1 MRRLD
6 WPERLAETVAA
17 AEHKT
22 FGDTYYCAV
31 FAADCELAMTD
42 NDPLGAL
49 RGLTQ
54 AEAEAAIAPLT
65 LRDKL
70 VERHGEPIHVAF
82 AQRGDWVTR
91 DNDGQLAV
99 GVCLG
104 QHSAFATD
112 DGLEFLPTLEQIEA
126 FRV

>member
-1 MRRLD
+1 VRRND
-6 WPERLAETVAA
+6 WPERLADTVAA
-17 AEHKT
+17 AEAKA
-22 FGDTYYCAV
+22 FSDTYYCAV
-31 FAADCELAMTD
+31 FAADCVLAMTD
-42 NDPLGAL
+42 VDPLGEL

-70 VERHGEPIHVAF
+70 VSLYGEPVHVAF
-82 AQRGDWVTR
+82 AHRGDVVVR

-99 GVCLG
+99 GICLG
-104 QHSAFATD
+104 QQSAFATD
-112 DGLEFLPTLEQIEA
+112 VGLAHYPTLEQIEA